1 MATSWLRPRARREV
15 SILRFALVALAAL
28 VALFASACTKPEPDE
43 ATLRAGDKIELE
55 RLVALD
61 VKASQAMRQADD
73 VSTKD
78 AGAASDIL
86 AKRAKPSID
95 LALSSA
101 EAANMKTEWGRAK
114 KEALLAVLR
123 DRKTELPK
131 YEEAIKG
138 ADPDK
143 MLAAIQAQADIER
156 RALAV
161 VAAVQE
167 GR

>member
-1 MATSWLRPRARREV
+1 MNRSPRRA
-15 SILRFALVALAAL
+15 ALALLTMLVLAL
-28 VALFASACTKPEPDE
+28 LAACSKPEPDE

-61 VKASQAMRQADD
+61 VKASKAMRDADD
-73 VSTKD
+73 VSMKD
-78 AGAASDIL
+78 AGAAGDIL
-86 AKRAKPSID
+86 STRARPSID
-95 LALSSA
+95 LATSSV
-101 EAANMKTEWGRAK
+101 EAAAMKTEWGRAK

-123 DRKTELPK
+123 DRKAELPK

-138 ADPDK
+138 GDPDK

-156 RALAV
+156 RALLV